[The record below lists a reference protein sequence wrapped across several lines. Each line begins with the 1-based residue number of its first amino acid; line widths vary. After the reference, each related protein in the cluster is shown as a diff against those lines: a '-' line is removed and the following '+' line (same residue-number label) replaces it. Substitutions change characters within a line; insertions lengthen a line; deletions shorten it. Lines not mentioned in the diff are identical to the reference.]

1 MTCVQDYKTQ
11 KDAVLFAIE
20 VSESMLKAP
29 TDSESKDKDSAVMAA
44 LKSASMMM
52 QQRIISQ
59 PKDMMGIMFFGTEKS
74 RFRDNNGSSSQYP
87 NCYLHTDLNIPSA
100 EVVKE
105 LKDLADYGDD
115 PNGIFRPA
123 RGETPIKNMLFSAN
137 QIFTTGAPNFGS
149 RRLFIVTDNDD
160 PFKGDKA
167 KRDQAAVRAKDL
179 FDLGVTIELF
189 PVSRDGHKFDVE
201 KFYTV
206 SRAQICMQV
215 RHSD

>member
-1 MTCVQDYKTQ
+1 
-11 KDAVLFAIE
+11 
-20 VSESMLKAP
+20 MLMAP
-29 TDSESKDKDSAVMAA
+29 TAPGSKDQDSAVMAA

-59 PKDMMGIMFFGTEKS
+59 PKDMMGIMFYGTAKTK
-74 RFRDNNGSSSQYP
+74 FRHSSGSNSQYP
-87 NCYLHTDLNIPSA
+87 NCYLHTDLDIPSA
-100 EVVKE
+100 EVVKT
-105 LKDLADYGDD
+105 LKDLADNGDD
-115 PNGIFRPA
+115 PDDIFKPA
-123 RGETPIKNMLFSAN
+123 GGEAPIKNMLFSAN

-149 RRLFIVTDNDD
+149 RRLFVVTDNDD

-189 PVSRDGHKFDVE
+189 PVSREDHKFDVE

-206 SRAQICMQV
+206 SRKATNIHV
-215 RHSD
+215 VDHLS

>member
-1 MTCVQDYKTQ
+1 M
-11 KDAVLFAIE
+11 LFAIE
-20 VSESMLKAP
+20 VSESMLKTP
-29 TDSESKDKDSAVMAA
+29 TDSQSRDKDSAVMAA

-59 PKDMMGIMFFGTEKS
+59 PKDMMGIMFFGTEKTK
-74 RFRDNNGSSSQYP
+74 FRDSNGSTSQYP

-105 LKDLADYGDD
+105 LKDLADNGVD
-115 PNGIFRPA
+115 PDGILSPA
-123 RGETPIKNMLFSAN
+123 VGAEAPIKNMLFSAN

-160 PFKGDKA
+160 PFKGDKK

-189 PVSRDGHKFDVE
+189 PISRDGHKFDVE

-206 SRAQICMQV
+206 SRGLSAY
-215 RHSD
+215 

>member
-1 MTCVQDYKTQ
+1 
-11 KDAVLFAIE
+11 
-20 VSESMLKAP
+20 MLKTP
-29 TDSESKDKDSAVMAA
+29 TDPQSKDKDSAVMAA

-74 RFRDNNGSSSQYP
+74 KFRDSNGSPSQFP
-87 NCYLHTDLNIPSA
+87 NCYLHTDLNVPSA
-100 EVVKE
+100 TVVKG
-105 LKDLADYGDD
+105 LKDLAEHGDD
-115 PNGIFRPA
+115 PDGILVPA
-123 RGETPIKNMLFSAN
+123 AEREAPIKNMLFFAN

-189 PVSRDGHKFDVE
+189 PVSRDGQKFNVE

-206 SRAQICMQV
+206 SRAPNQRTKITAFQADSNRTSYISIRCKLWT
-215 RHSD
+215 

>member
-1 MTCVQDYKTQ
+1 M
-11 KDAVLFAIE
+11 LE
-20 VSESMLKAP
+20 VPSGP
-29 TDSESKDKDSAVMAA
+29 ESKDKDSAVMAA

-59 PKDMMGIMFFGTEKS
+59 PKDMMGIMFYGTEKTK
-74 RFRDNNGSSSQYP
+74 FRESNGSNSQYP
-87 NCYLHTDLNIPSA
+87 NCYLHTDLDIPSA
-100 EVVKE
+100 EVVKA
-105 LKDLADYGDD
+105 LKDLADSGDD
-115 PNGIFRPA
+115 PDDILKPA
-123 RGETPIKNMLFSAN
+123 GVEAPIKNMLFSAN

-149 RRLFIVTDNDD
+149 RRLFVITDNDD

-206 SRAQICMQV
+206 SRTRINVHV
-215 RHSD
+215 RRLAS